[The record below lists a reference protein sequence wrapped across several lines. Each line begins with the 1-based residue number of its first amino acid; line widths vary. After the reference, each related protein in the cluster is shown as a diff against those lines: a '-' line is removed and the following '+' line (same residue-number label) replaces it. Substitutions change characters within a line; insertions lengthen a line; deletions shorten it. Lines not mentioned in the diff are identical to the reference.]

1 MCRKFAL
8 GGCHENMPSI
18 HHDVYADLKAVVFG
32 SVGHNFGAP
41 KSRSKK
47 INYIIF
53 INYKF

>member
-1 MCRKFAL
+1 
-8 GGCHENMPSI
+8 MPSV

-47 INYIIF
+47 INDITF